1 MKEYTMREFER
12 KRKMESTLYSPAVI
26 VVLILLIIFIGHSVL
41 SAYQKSEYST
51 QEADR
56 LQARLESLKNEKE
69 RLANSYKF
77 INTKEGIEAE
87 LRSKYRV
94 ASQGEKVAI
103 IIDTPKPDSGKVLNK
118 VKEMDESVSK
128 EGSNEEF
135 VPWWRSILQSV
146 GISMY

>member
-1 MKEYTMREFER
+1 
-12 KRKMESTLYSPAVI
+12 MESTLYSPAVI
-26 VVLILLIIFIGHSVL
+26 VVLIILIIFIGHSVL

-56 LQARLESLKNEKE
+56 LQARLESLKTEKE
-69 RLANSYKF
+69 KLANSYKF

-94 ASQGEKVAI
+94 ASRGEKVAI
-103 IIDTPKPDSGKVLNK
+103 IIDTPKTDSGKVLNK

-135 VPWWRSILQSV
+135 VPWWKSILQSV
-146 GISMY
+146 GISTY

>member
-26 VVLILLIIFIGHSVL
+26 VVLIILIIFIGHSVL

-56 LQARLESLKNEKE
+56 LQARLESLKTEKE
-69 RLANSYKF
+69 KLANSYKF

-94 ASQGEKVAI
+94 ASRGEKVAI
-103 IIDTPKPDSGKVLNK
+103 IIDTPKTDSGKVLNK

-135 VPWWRSILQSV
+135 VPWWKSILQSV
-146 GISMY
+146 GISTY